1 MTTEE
6 FDVIIVGSGLG
17 GLVSAVVMAKHG
29 YSVCV
34 LEKNNQFGGNLQTF
48 SRNKKIF
55 DTGLHY
61 LGGLDEGQNL
71 FKYFAYLGIMSSL
84 KLERMPT
91 VFDEILFSGDE
102 NRYPIAQGYDRFVNE
117 LLTYFPDEEDALRR
131 YVRDLQDTCKAF
143 PLYNL
148 EDKQGYSKQVL
159 DLSVKKYFD
168 DLTANKKL
176 KAVLVGANFLYA
188 GEESKTP
195 FYVHALSV
203 NSYILSAFRCVDGGS
218 QISKLLIR
226 ELKKLGGKAYKR
238 QKVIKYHVREGK
250 ISEVETTEGNRYAAD
265 LFISNTDPK
274 LTLSQ
279 IGQSHFRRAY
289 FERITAL
296 PVTVSSFSVHL
307 VLMEKKVPYSA
318 SNLFYHRNS
327 DSVWS
332 ASGYS
337 TTTWPA
343 MYMLSMTEDKQN
355 AGYADT
361 ITILTYMRFD
371 EVAEWTH
378 TSNTVAEI
386 GVRGASYERFKQ
398 QKIDQMVTEVE
409 KEIPHLREVIK
420 ASYASTPLSYRDY
433 IGNFEGSLYG
443 PLKDYNDPL
452 RTMIS
457 PKSKIP
463 NLYFT
468 GQGVNM
474 HGILGVTIG
483 GIATCAEILG
493 HAYLIRHI
501 RESLSS

>member
-17 GLVSAVVMAKHG
+17 GLVSAVVMAKQG
-29 YSVCV
+29 YRVCV
-34 LEKNNQFGGNLQTF
+34 LEKNSQFGGNLQTF

-55 DTGLHY
+55 DTGVHY
-61 LGGLDEGQNL
+61 LGGLDQGQNL
-71 FKYFAYLGIMSSL
+71 FQYFSYLGIMSSL

-91 VFDEILFSGDE
+91 VFDEILFDGDE

-117 LLTYFPDEEDALRR
+117 LLVYFPDEGEALRK
-131 YVRDLQDTCKAF
+131 YVVDLKDICGAF

-148 EDKQGYSKQVL
+148 EDKQTYPQHIL

-168 DLTANKKL
+168 DLTTNNKL

-203 NSYILSAFRCVDGGS
+203 NSYILSAFRCVNGGS

-226 ELKKLGGKAYKR
+226 RLKKLGGQAYKR
-238 QKVIKYHVREGK
+238 QEVIKYHLKEGK
-250 ISEVETTEGNRYAAD
+250 IADVETAEGNRYTAD

-274 LTLSQ
+274 LTLQQ
-279 IGQSHFRRAY
+279 IGRNYFRKAY

-307 VLMEKKVPYSA
+307 VLLEKKVFYNP
-318 SNLFYHRNS
+318 SNLFYHRNLE
-327 DSVWS
+327 SVWS

-337 TTTWPA
+337 ITNWPA
-343 MYMLSMTEDKQN
+343 MYMLSMTEDKHN
-355 AGYADT
+355 VGYADT
-361 ITILTYMRFD
+361 ITILSYMRFD
-371 EVAEWTH
+371 ELKEWNDTF
-378 TSNTVAEI
+378 NTVVEMGA
-386 GVRGASYERFKQ
+386 RGESYERFKQ
-398 QKIDQMVTEVE
+398 QKINQMIVEVE
-409 KEIPHLREVIK
+409 KKIPDLGKVIK

-457 PKSKIP
+457 PKSKIM

-493 HAYLIRHI
+493 RTYLMGHI

>member
-1 MTTEE
+1 MNLKE
-6 FDVIIVGSGLG
+6 FDIIIVGSGLG

-29 YSVCV
+29 YRVCV

-55 DTGLHY
+55 DTGVHY

-71 FKYFAYLGIMSSL
+71 FQYFAYLGIMSSL

-91 VFDEILFSGDE
+91 VFDEILFSDDE

-117 LLTYFPDEEDALRR
+117 LLTYFPDEEVALRK
-131 YVRDLQDTCKAF
+131 YVTDLQDTCKAF

-148 EDKQGYSKQVL
+148 EDKQDYSKQVL

-176 KAVLVGANFLYA
+176 KAVLVGTSFLYA

-238 QKVIKYHVREGK
+238 QKVIKYHLREGK

-274 LTLSQ
+274 LTLRQ
-279 IGQSHFRRAY
+279 IGRNHFRNVY

-307 VLMEKKVPYSA
+307 VLMEKKVRYSA
-318 SNLFYHRNS
+318 SNLFYHLNS

-355 AGYADT
+355 VGFADT
-361 ITILTYMRFD
+361 VTVLTYMRFD
-371 EVAEWTH
+371 EVREWNDTL
-378 TSNTVAEI
+378 NTVTDI
-386 GVRGASYERFKQ
+386 GVRGASYERFKL

-468 GQGVNM
+468 GQGINM

-483 GIATCAEILG
+483 AVATCAEILG

-501 RESLSS
+501 RESLFS